1 MRQCGVTREA
11 LLALLAELG
20 YRYVAT
26 IDGEN
31 MAFSAR

>member
-1 MRQCGVTREA
+1 MAQCGVARGA

-20 YRYVAT
+20 YRYVET
-26 IDGEN
+26 IEGEN